1 MLTSIV
7 ASAEGGGIITVNST
21 SMELMGEKKIVVENV
36 RVVTEL
42 NTSRR
47 KKSLG

>member
-1 MLTSIV
+1 
-7 ASAEGGGIITVNST
+7 
-21 SMELMGEKKIVVENV
+21 MELKGEKKIVVENV